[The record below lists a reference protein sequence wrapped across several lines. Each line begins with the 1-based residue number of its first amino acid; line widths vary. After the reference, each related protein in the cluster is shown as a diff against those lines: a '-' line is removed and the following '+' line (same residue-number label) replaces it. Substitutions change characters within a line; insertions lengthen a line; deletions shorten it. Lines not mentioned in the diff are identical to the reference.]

1 MTVLAYILVT
11 MQSGSEREVLE
22 KVSSFKEALEVD
34 LVYGEYDA
42 IVKVQ
47 VEELS
52 DLEKFLSDKLRAL
65 PEIFLTTTT
74 IVAKQYKGA

>member
-1 MTVLAYILVT
+1 MVLAYVLVT
-11 MQSGSEREVLE
+11 MQSGSEKEVLK

-52 DLEKFLSDKLRAL
+52 DLEKFLSEKLRAL
-65 PEIFLTTTT
+65 PNIFLTTTM
-74 IVAKQYKGA
+74 IVAKRYKEK